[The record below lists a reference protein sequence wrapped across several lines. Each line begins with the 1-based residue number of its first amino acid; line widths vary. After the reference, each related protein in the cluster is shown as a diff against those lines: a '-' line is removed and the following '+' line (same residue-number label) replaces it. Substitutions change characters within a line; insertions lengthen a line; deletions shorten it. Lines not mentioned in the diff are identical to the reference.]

1 MVVNHVLTSTFCL
14 LRQSIVKHLFRCA
27 AMLGHTA
34 AKRAQWV
41 VKHDLRKYEFAFVHG
56 FERKSA

>member
-1 MVVNHVLTSTFCL
+1 
-14 LRQSIVKHLFRCA
+14 
-27 AMLGHTA
+27 MLGHTA